1 MAYKA
6 LYRTYRPLTF
16 LEVAGQRHIVKTL
29 QNALKTSKV
38 AHAYLFT
45 GPRGTGKTSMAKLMA
60 KALNCEKGL
69 GQQCNACPICLAIND
84 GSHPDVIEIDAASNN
99 GVDEV
104 RDLID
109 KVKYA
114 PIKGKYKIYI
124 VDEVHM
130 MTSGAFNA
138 LLKTLEEP
146 PAHVVFILATTE
158 PHKVLPTI
166 VSRCQRYDFAKVS
179 DRDIKARMVEIL
191 ETEQIEY
198 EPRAI
203 DAIITLA
210 DGGVRDALSLLD
222 QVIAYSGQHV
232 KEADIL
238 ELFGLAGTGEKIN
251 LLKAVATGDAKTVLE
266 TLEGF
271 TRQGVDIKRLVAD
284 LLDILK
290 DLLIYMR
297 TSGGTL
303 LTTLTS
309 LEADD
314 LLETIN
320 YEMVPQYLD
329 ALLKAQQDFRYVANI
344 RSLFEIV
351 LLKLSHADVLPVIDP
366 MPEAKKAIE
375 TPKPEA
381 KPESVKQMVI
391 EPPMAKEAT
400 IETEPDDD
408 IDFAPVNGNGGPS
421 INHVPKV
428 ALVES
433 SATKDEERPTIFE
446 AFAAQEQAE
455 TKPLVIEGIEDAKL
469 ESNGD
474 KIAIDDENVIKVMV
488 SGLKEDKIAL
498 LNRWSELAQ
507 LSADLSIGRF
517 AALLFDGK
525 PYVLSKQILILEY
538 DLPNL
543 VDKINVSANQ
553 PVLQKIVKALLSRN
567 VLVYGMTRNEC
578 LRLKKK
584 YLELNQI
591 RKLPDRKNLSIDV
604 KGYDL

>member
-6 LYRTYRPLTF
+6 LYRTYRPNTF

-29 QNALKTSKV
+29 QNALKTNKV

-69 GQQCNACPICLAIND
+69 GNQCNECPNCLAIND

-114 PIKGKYKIYI
+114 PIKGKYKVYI

-146 PAHVVFILATTE
+146 PSHVVFILATTE

-222 QVIAYSGQHV
+222 QVIAYSGHHV
-232 KEADIL
+232 KETDIL

-251 LLKAVATGDAKTVLE
+251 LLKAVANSNAKTVLE

-297 TSGGTL
+297 TSGGSL

-320 YEMVPQYLD
+320 YELVPIYLD

-344 RSLFEIV
+344 RSLFEVV
-351 LLKLSHADVLPVIDP
+351 LLKLSHTNVAPVS
-366 MPEAKKAIE
+366 E
-375 TPKPEA
+375 TPPPRQKIVEQPKPEP
-381 KPESVKQMVI
+381 KPDPVKQPI
-391 EPPMAKEAT
+391 PEPVVTSQKQD
-400 IETEPDDD
+400 EPYPEDD

-428 ALVES
+428 ALVEPPVK
-433 SATKDEERPTIFE
+433 KDEDRPTIFE
-446 AFAAQEQAE
+446 AFAPQQEAE
-455 TKPLVIEGIEDAKL
+455 TKPLVIEGVVDAKL
-469 ESNGD
+469 ESSGD
-474 KIAIDDENVIKVMV
+474 KITIDDDNIIKVMV
-488 SGLKEDKIAL
+488 SGLKDDKIAL
-498 LNRWSELAQ
+498 LNRWGDLAS
-507 LSADLSIGRF
+507 LSADLTIGRF

-553 PVLQKIVKALLSRN
+553 AVLQKIVRALLNRN

-578 LRLKKK
+578 MRLKKK

-591 RKLPDRKNLSIDV
+591 RKLPDRRNLSIDV
-604 KGYDL
+604 KGYTL